1 LVIYAAAASLPVGG
15 GVQGLFVGAG
25 LLTLA
30 VLGRQV
36 VALRENMRLNAELR
50 AFSAELERRVE
61 ERTRQLQ
68 ESQEALFA
76 SQKLASIGAL
86 AAEVVHEVGNPLNAI
101 IAASESLEA
110 SVSDGETDAES
121 LKVYLPIISRA
132 GWHAARIIQTLR
144 NYSRGTQELVPQ
156 NLSEVAQ
163 DVLLLLRQQMQMWGS
178 IKVVTEFAPG
188 LPAVA
193 CDRNQMAQV
202 LINLLGNARDAMPG
216 GGTITVRTRPAPDGV
231 ALEVADT
238 GVGLAPEYV
247 EKIFEPFYTTKDI
260 GKGSGLGLSIVARVV
275 RAHNGKIEVHSD
287 GPGQGATF
295 TITLPTAQ
303 P

>member
-1 LVIYAAAASLPVGG
+1 LVIYAAAASLPAGG

-110 SVSDGETDAES
+110 SV
-121 LKVYLPIISRA
+121 
-132 GWHAARIIQTLR
+132 AARIIQTLR

-163 DVLLLLRQQMQMWGS
+163 DVLLLLRQQMQMWDR